1 MKKYFKIVPVF
12 LLITFAS
19 FAQQQIIDSSFS
31 KKSNREQ
38 AQYYYEKAFE
48 FPNKEVDSVIY
59 YTQLVYS
66 FSKECNCDTLIMKS
80 SNILGYFYRLKK
92 DYKQAFHFDSISYST
107 ALKLKNNLRI
117 YNSANELGILFEIH
131 ANYIESEKYY
141 TEALQLAHKMKDSVR
156 IISTQ
161 NNIGGN
167 YVRLGQFEL
176 AESFFLSNLKYL
188 ENSESLRKRIY
199 PELVH
204 IIYTNLAIVYRNLQN
219 KEAAFFYL
227 NKVTPLEGEEFNETN
242 NIDYQQLKG
251 DTYFNFKEYDQ
262 ALQSY
267 KKQLEFSAA
276 KKDTA
281 NLILAHISLANVSTK
296 LKDFGKAQTYFEKY
310 QELKNITEKSNIFNY
325 SNIEDSKYYY
335 EIGAEVYKNTGDYKK
350 ALIFSELL
358 VKTLDSINTKKTDDT
373 FAEYGKKFETEQK
386 DKEIALQQLEISKQ
400 KTQRNLYIFGS
411 VLLLLLLTILYLMIY
426 FKQEKKKNTI
436 KLALNNEKEFR
447 KLRSHFLENISHE
460 IRTPITLIQG
470 YINLIKKHKNSSKEI
485 ENYADKALLQSSKA
499 IDDANDVLQLLKVE
513 KAMLTLKNTKRPL
526 NVFIN
531 DTFFAF
537 KHKAQQEYQ
546 SLHYLTNINNALEV
560 VLDYEKLEKV
570 LTNLISNALKYSPQ
584 YTEITVQCV
593 LTSESLSLIV
603 RDEGIG
609 IAIDE
614 QDKIFS
620 KFYQTINNKTT
631 GGLGIGLSLVKELTQ
646 FLNGAI
652 TVDSELGKGA
662 CFTLKIPIEI
672 SDKLSLYLEKNE
684 TYFTPIEEEF
694 TSLKQEIAGHRQVLI
709 VDDNKEIVNYLKE
722 ILTPN
727 FNCDSAYNGIEAL
740 SKVKEKPY
748 DLILSDLMMPEMDGF
763 EFKKELNKIQGYERI
778 PFLMLTAN
786 ALIETKIEGFTI
798 GINDYITK
806 PFNERELIAR
816 IKNLL
821 KNKQLQNETIR
832 LFDESDILIDDS
844 KSFDKQF
851 LDNVTQIVQGN
862 LDNETFKVSDL
873 AFECSYSRR
882 QLTRIIKKI
891 TGLTPAKFILELRL
905 LKAYE
910 LIINKTYPNLNEV
923 MYTVGISTYH
933 SFNTT
938 FYSRFGIKPNELLKM
953 KKSTN

>member
-1 MKKYFKIVPVF
+1 MKKYFKIVPLF

-19 FAQQQIIDSSFS
+19 FAQQQVIDSTFS
-31 KKSNREQ
+31 KKSIKEQ
-38 AQYYYEKAFE
+38 ASYYLDKAYT
-48 FPNKEVDSVIY
+48 FPESKLDSFFY
-59 YTQLVYS
+59 YTKLSNELVE
-66 FSKECNCDTLIMKS
+66 KCDCDTLLLKTTYT
-80 SNILGYFYRLKK
+80 LGYYYRLKEDSK
-92 DYKQAFHFDSISYST
+92 KAFHNYFKADSLALELKDNYYLFYINNGLGILYSHQQNYDQSIKSFKKALNAAIQMNDSTQIGICYSNIGYAYQTIEQYKLAESFFLKALSSFENHSEENQQMDYTDIIIIYENLAHLYSIQLNKDKALFYLDKATTLIEKGEATYILFEINELKGTTYFKLNEFNKSLFYFKKQLEISFAKNDTINIKYNLLYASET
-107 ALKLKNNLRI
+107 ALKLKN
-117 YNSANELGILFEIH
+117 F
-131 ANYIESEKYY
+131 Y
-141 TEALQLAHKMKDSVR
+141 T
-156 IISTQ
+156 
-161 NNIGGN
+161 
-167 YVRLGQFEL
+167 
-176 AESFFLSNLKYL
+176 
-188 ENSESLRKRIY
+188 
-199 PELVH
+199 
-204 IIYTNLAIVYRNLQN
+204 
-219 KEAAFFYL
+219 
-227 NKVTPLEGEEFNETN
+227 
-242 NIDYQQLKG
+242 
-251 DTYFNFKEYDQ
+251 
-262 ALQSY
+262 
-267 KKQLEFSAA
+267 
-276 KKDTA
+276 
-281 NLILAHISLANVSTK
+281 
-296 LKDFGKAQTYFEKY
+296 AQTYFDKFIK
-310 QELKNITEKSNIFNY
+310 LKNLQNGERMDGTILDNQKRIY
-325 SNIEDSKYYY
+325 SIGN
-335 EIGAEVYKNTGDYKK
+335 EIYKNTGNYKK
-350 ALIFSELL
+350 ALSFSESL
-358 VKTLDSINTKKTDDT
+358 TQILDSINNKEIDDT

-411 VLLLLLLTILYLMIY
+411 VLLLLILTILYLIIY

-470 YINLIKKHKNSSKEI
+470 YINLIKKHKNSPKEI
-485 ENYADKALLQSSKA
+485 ENYAEKALLQSSKA

-546 SLHYLTNINNALEV
+546 SLRYLTNINNNLEV
-560 VLDYEKLEKV
+560 VLDYEKLEKI

-603 RDEGIG
+603 KDEGIG

-662 CFTLKIPIEI
+662 CFTVKIPIEI

-684 TYFTPIEEEF
+684 TYYTPIEEEF
-694 TSLKQEIAGHRQVLI
+694 TSLKQEITGHRHLLI
-709 VDDNKEIVNYLKE
+709 VDDNKELVNYLKE
-722 ILTPN
+722 ILTPH
-727 FNCDSAYNGIEAL
+727 FNCDNAYNGIEAL
-740 SKVKEKPY
+740 SKVKGKPY
-748 DLILSDLMMPEMDGF
+748 DLILSDLMMPKMDGF

-821 KNKQLQNETIR
+821 KNKQLQNETIQ

-851 LDNVTQIVQGN
+851 LDNVTQIVQDN

-938 FYSRFGIKPNELLKM
+938 FYSRFGIKPNELLKI
-953 KKSTN
+953 KKSKE